1 MATLFKC
8 RKSSWPNL
16 GQKNFGSALSCISHV
31 NVVLNGVSFCEKQTV
46 LEQITY
52 ELSLVFIA
60 KLVVAANFVFGL
72 AKTVACAR
80 RHPFSD

>member
-31 NVVLNGVSFCEKQTV
+31 NVVLNGASFVKQTV
-46 LEQITY
+46 IEQMKY
-52 ELSLVFIA
+52 KLSLVFIA
-60 KLVVAANFVFGL
+60 KLVFAANFVFGL
-72 AKTVACAR
+72 SKFVAFAH
-80 RHPFSD
+80 RHPFFD